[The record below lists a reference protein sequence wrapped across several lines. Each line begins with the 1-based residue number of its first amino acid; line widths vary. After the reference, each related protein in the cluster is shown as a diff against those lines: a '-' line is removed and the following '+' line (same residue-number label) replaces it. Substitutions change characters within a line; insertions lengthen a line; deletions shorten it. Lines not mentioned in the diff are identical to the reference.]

1 MMMHP
6 RMFLQVARQKLCEY
20 PFSLFLPDEDLLP
33 HALIYPLVASV

>member
-1 MMMHP
+1 MMMMHP

-20 PFSLFLPDEDLLP
+20 PFLPDEDLLP